1 MVTDDYD
8 VLKDKIIA
16 AMNRYLFLFLIPKQ
30 VLKMSSTTNF
40 KLFVIYKHLFLY
52 FLYFFK

>member
-1 MVTDDYD
+1 
-8 VLKDKIIA
+8 
-16 AMNRYLFLFLIPKQ
+16 LFLIPKQ